1 MKASKLFKMLKKLNI
16 PVAYQSFKNEQNL
29 PYIIFVQSGSNNF
42 GADNKVYQKDN
53 KYNIELYF
61 EDKNFELEEKLENL
75 LDENDIYWIKSAD
88 IRIESE
94 SMTEVIY
101 YI

>member
-1 MKASKLFKMLKKLNI
+1 MLKQLNI
-16 PVAYQSFKNEQNL
+16 PVAYQSFKQSQRL

-42 GADNKVYQKDN
+42 GADCKVYHKDN

-61 EDKNFELEEKLENL
+61 EDKDFALEEKLEDL
-75 LDENDIYWIKSAD
+75 LDENDIYWTKSAD

-94 SMTEVIY
+94 NMTEVIY

>member
-1 MKASKLFKMLKKLNI
+1 MKASEIFKILKKINI
-16 PVAYQSFKNEQNL
+16 PVSYQSFKNEQNL

-42 GADNKVYQKDN
+42 GADSKVYKKDN

-75 LDENDIYWIKSAD
+75 LDENDIYWTKSAD

-94 SMTEVIY
+94 NMTEVIY